1 MPWEDEPDIVDA
13 EIIDDD
19 AQWPV
24 HDAAVAYLEA
34 GWTPTP
40 LRGKVPTQKRWVG
53 LKPSKAD
60 CWGWWVEGNH
70 DGVGIV
76 CGRTSR
82 NLIVIDIEGALVA
95 DVDRMA
101 AVVNAAGEHGVGH
114 HLTAAFNRACAL
126 TPSGGRHLYF
136 TVTDTQTVP
145 ASAKLAFKGSGDSA
159 VLLAETRG
167 EGGQVAAPPGDGRV
181 WAGTS
186 GPGSTI
192 KVTAAELDELLN
204 AFRSIDEDTRHHAP
218 PKPAAPYTPD
228 PDRQPSVADAWSD
241 ALLAAEISWSD
252 ILDPGWTFNGY
263 DDEGRSLWVR
273 PDYGKKTLA
282 NSSAKGFERYSG
294 GAAPVLVVHSTSVA
308 HLPSGAGQRLTPAR
322 VWAHINFGGD
332 LAAANAAL
340 EKLVTNGE
348 SDPRIG
354 AVPTAVADRAATIA
368 EQKTQTSALAPFTP
382 AEGTDDLWARRDYL
396 AHIQQHARAT
406 RTAPDAVLAVTLAR
420 VASEIMPQV
429 RIPAIVGGEGSLNL
443 YAGLVAF
450 SSGGKTT
457 ANAACDSLHD
467 WRFGTKHLGSGEGL
481 MHMFVHRVREAVD
494 KENGQDAKKF
504 EWRVQQHTVS
514 VFAVVDEVDTLTS
527 LSSRQGATLM
537 PALRSMWGGGSFGF
551 GYADPTK
558 ALSLEAHRYRL
569 TVVVGIQP
577 AKAGPLLDDADGG
590 TPQRFIWA
598 ATTDP
603 DAPDERPELP
613 GPLPWRVPVEATS
626 QRGKIVLD
634 VGPGA
639 WREIDDAHTARLR
652 GATDAQDGHAL
663 YSRLKVACLLGLMD
677 GRLGASDEDWEIAGM
692 IMARSAHTRAAVEAT
707 LAQRRKD
714 DGHGRAEAEAYKQIH
729 VIERVAEQAT
739 NRAAKAIGRHVHRRH
754 RDGSECMRKCYLPA
768 ISGRYRKDAD
778 LDQAVAM
785 AVDHGWVQL
794 RNRGDHR
801 NGETVVEALGIGE
814 ERP

>member
-1 MPWEDEPDIVDA
+1 MPNSAGEPSVY
-13 EIIDDD
+13 
-19 AQWPV
+19 
-24 HDAAVAYLEA
+24 DAAVAYLDA

-40 LRGKVPTQKRWVG
+40 LRGKIPTQKRWSG
-53 LKPSKAD
+53 IKPTKAD
-60 CWGWWVEGNH
+60 CWTWWQEDNH

-76 CGRTSR
+76 CGRTSG
-82 NLIVIDIEGALVA
+82 NLIVIDIEGTLVA
-95 DVDRMA
+95 DVHRMSR
-101 AVVNAAGEHGVGH
+101 VVSAAGDYGVGH

-126 TPSGGRHLYF
+126 TPSGGRHLYL
-136 TVTDTQTVP
+136 TVTDTADIP
-145 ASAKLAFKGSGDSA
+145 GNAKLAFKGTGDDA

-167 EGGQVAAPPGDGRV
+167 EGGQVAAPPGGGRT

-186 GPGSTI
+186 GPGASI
-192 KVTAAELDELLN
+192 RVTQAELDGLLN
-204 AFRSIDEDTRHHAP
+204 AFRSIDEDARRHTPPAP
-218 PKPAAPYTPD
+218 ASPYTPD
-228 PDRQPSVADAWSD
+228 PNRTPSIADAWSD
-241 ALLAAEISWSD
+241 ALLAGEITWAD
-252 ILDPGWTFNGY
+252 ILDPGWTANGY

-273 PDYGKKTLA
+273 PDYGNKTKA
-282 NSSAKGFERYSG
+282 NSSAKGFERYVG
-294 GAAPVLVVHSTSVA
+294 GAAPVLVVHSTSVP
-308 HLPSGAGQRLTPAR
+308 HLPTGPNQRLTPTR
-322 VWAHINFGGD
+322 VWAHINFNGD

-340 EKLVTNGE
+340 EQLVTTGE
-348 SDPRIG
+348 ADPRITDL
-354 AVPTAVADRAATIA
+354 PQAVADRAATIA
-368 EQKTQTSALAPFTP
+368 ANKPRANQLQPFTP
-382 AEGTDDLWARRDYL
+382 AEGTEDLWQRRDYL

-420 VASEIMPQV
+420 VASEIVPEV

-467 WRFGTKHLGSGEGL
+467 WSHGTRHLGSGEGL
-481 MHMFVHRVREAVD
+481 MHMFVHRVREAID
-494 KENGQDAKKF
+494 KENGDDAKRF
-504 EWRVQQHTVS
+504 EWRIQQHTVS

-537 PALRSMWGGGSFGF
+537 PALRTMWGGGAFGF

-558 ALSLEAHRYRL
+558 ALAVDPHRYRL

-603 DAPDERPELP
+603 DAPDQRPELP
-613 GPLPWRVPVEATS
+613 GPLPWRVPREATS
-626 QRGKIVLD
+626 QGRKIILD

-652 GATDAQDGHAL
+652 GATDAADGHAL
-663 YSRLKVACLLGLMD
+663 YSRLKVACLLGLLD
-677 GRLGASDEDWEIAGM
+677 GRLEASDEDWEIAGI

-714 DGHGRAEAEAYKQIH
+714 EGHGRAEAEAYKQMH
-729 VIERVAEQAT
+729 VVERVVEQAT
-739 NRAAKAIGRHVHRRH
+739 NRASKAIGRHLHRH
-754 RDGSECMRKCYLPA
+754 HGDGSECPKNCYLSA
-768 ISGRYRKDAD
+768 VGGRYRKDAD
-778 LDQAVAM
+778 LDLAVSM
-785 AVDHGWVQL
+785 AVDHGWVRVQ
-794 RNRGDHR
+794 NRLDQREVDGIITTLTVGD
-801 NGETVVEALGIGE
+801 